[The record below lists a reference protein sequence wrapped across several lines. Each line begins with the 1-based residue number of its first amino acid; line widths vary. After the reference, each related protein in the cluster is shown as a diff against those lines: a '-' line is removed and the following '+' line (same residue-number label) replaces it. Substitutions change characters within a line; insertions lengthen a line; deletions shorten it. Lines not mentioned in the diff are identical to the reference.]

1 MSAYKI
7 LKNENKNKNQKK
19 KTGHR
24 ENKLFDS
31 ILLNEYYIIY

>member
-1 MSAYKI
+1 MSINKI

-19 KTGHR
+19 KTGQKD
-24 ENKLFDS
+24 NKLFDS

>member
-1 MSAYKI
+1 MSIFKI

-19 KTGHR
+19 KTGQKD
-24 ENKLFDS
+24 NKLFDS

>member
-1 MSAYKI
+1 MSIFKI

-19 KTGHR
+19 KTGPKD
-24 ENKLFDS
+24 NKLFDS